1 MKLTVKQQ
9 KFADEYIISGN
20 ATEAAIKAGY
30 SKKTAEA
37 TASRLLRNVK
47 VSEYI
52 NKRLKELK
60 EERLMDIEEALMIS
74 ASIARGEH
82 QQSYTKIYNNLKDEV
97 DKEITYT
104 HTPRI
109 EERQRSIE
117 HILKVHGIL
126 NGRLANEKLE
136 KEIQILQK
144 KIEKWI
150 MQKIIVKSLKLLKH
164 LLS

>member
-82 QQSYTKIYNNLKDEV
+82 QQSYTKI
-97 DKEITYT
+97 
-104 HTPRI
+104 
-109 EERQRSIE
+109 
-117 HILKVHGIL
+117 
-126 NGRLANEKLE
+126 
-136 KEIQILQK
+136 
-144 KIEKWI
+144 
-150 MQKIIVKSLKLLKH
+150 
-164 LLS
+164 